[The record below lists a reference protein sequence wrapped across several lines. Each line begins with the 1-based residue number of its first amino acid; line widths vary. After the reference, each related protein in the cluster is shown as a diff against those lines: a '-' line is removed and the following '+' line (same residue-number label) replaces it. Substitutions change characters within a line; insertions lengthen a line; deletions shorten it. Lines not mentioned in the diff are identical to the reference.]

1 LVEQRSPKPQ
11 AAGSSP
17 VSPAC
22 FATTVLVGGSSVESL
37 FPASLGN
44 EFFISN
50 HAIGAMEI
58 LPLNREHS
66 CKDYGAD

>member
-1 LVEQRSPKPQ
+1 
-11 AAGSSP
+11 
-17 VSPAC
+17 
-22 FATTVLVGGSSVESL
+22 VGGSSVESL

-58 LPLNREHS
+58 LPSNREHS